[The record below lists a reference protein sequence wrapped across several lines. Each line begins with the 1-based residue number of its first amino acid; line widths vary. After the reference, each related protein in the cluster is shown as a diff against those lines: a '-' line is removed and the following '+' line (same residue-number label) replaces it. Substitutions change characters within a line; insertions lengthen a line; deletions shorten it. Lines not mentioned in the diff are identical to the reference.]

1 MSDEQLPAL
10 TGQHGQAFVTNDG
23 ATEIPVKVNT
33 PARTVTSGR
42 SQEPPRLL
50 FNPPID
56 IFHNEQGLV
65 LQADLPGV
73 TIDTLELQI
82 QDAKLTL
89 FARVQKTPPPDAIA
103 IYQEYQVG
111 DFLRSFILT
120 EEIDYEKISAK
131 LNHGVLEI
139 VLPKAAKSP
148 PRIIQVR
155 TE

>member
-1 MSDEQLPAL
+1 MTSEQHPSTPPA
-10 TGQHGQAFVTNDG
+10 TTTATPQVQA
-23 ATEIPVKVNT
+23 ISVKVNSAGNEENN
-33 PARTVTSGR
+33 PANV
-42 SQEPPRLL
+42 SQAPSRLL

-56 IFHNEQGLV
+56 IYHTEVGLV

-73 TIDTLELQI
+73 TIETLELQI

-89 FARVQKTPPPDAIA
+89 FARVQKIPPPDAIP

-139 VLPKAAKSP
+139 VLPKASKAP
-148 PRIIQVR
+148 PRRIEVR